1 MENKTKSLT
10 LCCTSFG
17 SLVQHIESLI
27 STAEP
32 DNKCGAFCLTTNFTS
47 LPSNKKMPNI
57 QLEMMREK
65 YPNFMDCTIQ
75 LFDDTKSGRDLARK
89 IDQKKFSKEDL
100 ERGLEHYNEKWAWV
114 FFSINSMNPWER
126 DKKNVTKVNAWACEV
141 DDLSKEEQMKLI
153 SVAPLAPS
161 LIIESNKSYHMYW
174 FAKDGTI
181 ENWTKVCWWLRNFFW
196 GDPAIASDIS
206 RVLRLPWYYHKK
218 DITNPFMCNIVDGN
232 WEYYTEEEML
242 KAFPDTE
249 TLADKE
255 ARAIKKEQQLKQ
267 AIWND
272 DTWDRIRAMDSKAML
287 EKISWTSLV
296 WGDIISFKHNSN
308 WTEQIFCNGKS
319 TGCRIDKVGK
329 IWSTDK
335 GGPNWTNRIAW
346 YGWVDWKEIYRW
358 IKEEFP
364 FILPEKKNDNSTA
377 LEITDEEIAQGS
389 VVKTTEEK
397 KGFLYPSEKFA
408 PFEGFM
414 SGDLVTVVAPSNSWK
429 TTFALDILRRNAKL
443 GRKWMYINLEFE
455 IATVPRNRW
464 LWEHW
469 KWKMDLTDI
478 GTMTQEEKE
487 DMETYIQKYLSQ
499 FEYYNN
505 PDGLELDKLISLI
518 KKKAEEWFELFV
530 IDTFS
535 RILWNLNSDTARTNQ
550 NRSMEAL
557 QSLVQELNIAIIL
570 LHHTNKQGKFEG
582 SQKIMD
588 LSNVFIMIEKSD
600 DGMWMPSRLYTL
612 MKDKYTPEQEL
623 DLYYNVKTGEYL
635 SNVNEVAEAKKTF

>member
-1 MENKTKSLT
+1 
-10 LCCTSFG
+10 
-17 SLVQHIESLI
+17 
-27 STAEP
+27 
-32 DNKCGAFCLTTNFTS
+32 
-47 LPSNKKMPNI
+47 
-57 QLEMMREK
+57 
-65 YPNFMDCTIQ
+65 MDCTIQ
-75 LFDDTKSGRDLARK
+75 LFDDTKQWKDLARK
-89 IDQKKFSKEDL
+89 IDQHKFSKEDL
-100 ERGLEHYNEKWAWV
+100 ERWLEHYNKEGAGI

-126 DKKNVTKVNAWACEV
+126 DKANVTRVNAWACEV
-141 DDLSKEEQMKLI
+141 DNLSKEDQMKLI

-161 LIIESNKSYHMYW
+161 LIIESSKSFHMYR

-181 ENWTKVCWWLRNFFW
+181 ENWTKVCRWLRNFFGW
-196 GDPAIASDIS
+196 DPAIASDIS
-206 RVLRLPWYYHKK
+206 RVLRVPGYYHMK
-218 DITNPFMCNIVDGN
+218 DAEHPFMCDIVDWN

-272 DTWDRIRAMDSKAML
+272 DTRDRIRAMDCKAML

-296 WGDIISFKHNSN
+296 WWDIISFKRNSN
-308 WTEQIFCNGKS
+308 WTEQIFCNWKS
-319 TGCRIDKVGK
+319 TGCRIDTKWK

-335 GGPNWTNRIAW
+335 GGPNWTNWIAR
-346 YGWVDWKEIYRW
+346 YGWVDWKEIYKW

-364 FILPEKKNDNSTA
+364 FVLPEKEKA
-377 LEITDEEIAQGS
+377 PGEITEEEIEQW
-389 VVKTTEEK
+389 TIIRWTEEK
-397 KGFLYPSEKFA
+397 KWFLYPSDKFA

-429 TTFALDILRRNAKL
+429 TTFALDILRRNSKMW
-443 GRKWMYINLEFE
+443 RKGMYINLEFE

-478 GTMTQEEKE
+478 WTMTDSEKT
-487 DMETYIQKYLSQ
+487 DMEKYIKDYLSQ

-505 PDGLELDKLISLI
+505 PDWLELDKLISLI
-518 KKKAEEWFELFV
+518 KKKTEEWFELFV

-550 NRSMEAL
+550 NKSMEAL

-570 LHHTNKQGKFEG
+570 LHHTNKQWKFEG

-600 DGMWMPSRLYTL
+600 DWMWMPSRLYTL

-623 DLYYNVKTGEYL
+623 DLYYNVKTWEYL
-635 SNVNEVAEAKKTF
+635 NSINEVVEAKKAF